1 MGIIKE
7 KRAIE
12 SEKETHA
19 TDLFT
24 FFFSFLLL
32 LLLLLLVVAVI
43 FRSLAPLIRIR
54 PLHDRS
60 LIIVK
65 GFVYY
70 HPDENNLTRH
80 THNRPQIQLKRRLF
94 SCLCARSP
102 SLHRIVFY
110 RYEKKKEKCKK
121 NSNSRRR
128 RELNLKNRKNRKK
141 NVKLDLHFFYWAL
154 TCKFIRKNS
163 L

>member
-1 MGIIKE
+1 MQRI
-7 KRAIE
+7 
-12 SEKETHA
+12 SL
-19 TDLFT
+19 LF
-24 FFFSFLLL
+24 FCCFFFLFFSFFLL

-110 RYEKKKEKCKK
+110 RYEKKRKMQEKKKKKFEFKETT
-121 NSNSRRR
+121 RI
-128 RELNLKNRKNRKK
+128 EYRKNKQKTGRKTL
-141 NVKLDLHFFYWAL
+141 NW
-154 TCKFIRKNS
+154 TFISFIELLRVN

>member
-110 RYEKKKEKCKK
+110 RYEKKKKENEIK
-121 NSNSRRR
+121 
-128 RELNLKNRKNRKK
+128 
-141 NVKLDLHFFYWAL
+141 
-154 TCKFIRKNS
+154 IRIQIDDEN
-163 L
+163 

>member
-19 TDLFT
+19 TDLCT

-110 RYEKKKEKCKK
+110 RYEKKKKE
-121 NSNSRRR
+121 NA
-128 RELNLKNRKNRKK
+128 RK
-141 NVKLDLHFFYWAL
+141 
-154 TCKFIRKNS
+154 IRIQRDDEN
-163 L
+163 

>member
-110 RYEKKKEKCKK
+110 RYEKKKRKMQEKFEFKETTRIEFKK
-121 NSNSRRR
+121 QEKQEEKR
-128 RELNLKNRKNRKK
+128 
-141 NVKLDLHFFYWAL
+141 
-154 TCKFIRKNS
+154 
-163 L
+163 